1 MPLDTGIYIISTMAD
16 NRPVGRHLVED
27 RSLLPKA
34 VRALPNGIQAPR
46 IVVEQTP
53 KGNLIKAGGAPTGKF
68 RDAVYAFLIDVE
80 QPQHWVIT
88 AQPHHGENVYIVET
102 EDRTAG
108 WVVASEDTGFGPQV
122 EVKPLKSTKSLPPQY
137 SPNELFEFVRIDR
150 DD

>member
-46 IVVEQTP
+46 VTFISLKHGLKNNSDHCYTQIVVEQTP

-88 AQPHHGENVYIVET
+88 AQPHHGENVYM
-102 EDRTAG
+102 
-108 WVVASEDTGFGPQV
+108 
-122 EVKPLKSTKSLPPQY
+122 
-137 SPNELFEFVRIDR
+137 
-150 DD
+150 